1 LSRLLVDENF
11 PKRAWEALA
20 ASGHD
25 VAAVGRDAPGLD
37 DVNILV
43 WAKREQRVLVTYDTD
58 FGDLI
63 FQRGVPPPPAVLLVR
78 PQPAEPEEALSLV
91 LRALSEQIDGAFVVV
106 TAQGLRRRPF

>member
-1 LSRLLVDENF
+1 LSQLLVDENF
-11 PKRAWEALA
+11 PMRAWEVLTSA
-20 ASGHD
+20 GHD

-37 DVNILV
+37 DVSILG
-43 WAKREQRVLVTYDTD
+43 WAVREQRVLVTYDTD

-78 PQPAEPEEALSLV
+78 PQPVEPEDALALVLGALAEP
-91 LRALSEQIDGAFVVV
+91 IDGAFVVV